1 MATRKK
7 GEATKEKILAAAKE
21 EILEKGIEG
30 CTMESIAKRAG
41 ITRLMLYYHFE
52 NKSKI
57 ITEFMLNI
65 LNTAKPFMQEGVAN
79 ILKLKNASSEM
90 FLSTIKKVL
99 NPNIDIMR
107 VFLSEAMKSHS
118 ENEEVEKAIFTF
130 LGELFSHL
138 IDSIEKIG
146 KKIKDKE
153 DFFARVFFF
162 QSVPLIFFMAFS
174 DEMIKHFGFDEDRVK
189 AIFGKKFF
197 ETLRA
202 TIKSVK

>member
-1 MATRKK
+1 MASRKK

-21 EILEKGIEG
+21 EILEKGIDG

-57 ITEFMLNI
+57 IAEFMLNI
-65 LNTAKPFMQEGVAN
+65 FNTAKPFMQDGVAN
-79 ILKLKNASSEM
+79 ILKMKNASPET
-90 FLSTIKKVL
+90 FLNTIKTVL

-107 VFLSEAMKSHS
+107 VFISEVMKSHTDT
-118 ENEEVEKAIFTF
+118 EEVTKAIFSF
-130 LGELFSHL
+130 LGELFTHL
-138 IDSIEKIG
+138 IDSIERLG

-153 DFFARVFFF
+153 DFFAKVFFF
-162 QSVPLIFFMAFS
+162 QSVPLIFFMTFS
-174 DEMIKHFGFDEDRVK
+174 DEMIKQFGFDEARVK